1 MRGVLSALVL
11 SLAACGTVAPLPSD
25 TFYRLT
31 VPAPPPLARPWCAG
45 SIEVEPLQ
53 AGGLLKDRAIV
64 EADSGGVA
72 LRQLPYHFWVDSPE
86 HLIAHE
92 LVAYLRA
99 LGAAPIVLAGQAQGA
114 AYEIRGRVLR
124 FERQRSGEHVR
135 ARVGLELVLV
145 ERRHGRVLL
154 AREYDES
161 SDVASTRV
169 ADAVAALGTGVGAA
183 FGDFAADSDRLL
195 SGPAAPDR

>member
-1 MRGVLSALVL
+1 MRRVLFALVL
-11 SLAACGTVAPLPSD
+11 SLAACGTIAPIPTD

-31 VPAPPPLARPWCAG
+31 VPAPRPLAKPWCAG
-45 SIEVEPLQ
+45 PIEVESLQ

-64 EADSGGVA
+64 EADSRGVA

-99 LGAAPIVLAGQAQGA
+99 LRAAPIVLAGQAESA
-114 AYEIRGRVLR
+114 AYEVRGRVLR

-145 ERRHGRVLL
+145 ERRQGRVLL

-161 SDVASTRV
+161 SDVATTSV

-195 SGPAAPDR
+195 SGAAAPDR